1 MRKVSLASW
10 GVGYFVLA
18 AFNLLTVL
26 GAVYL
31 NHRLMGIYTEAVTF
45 NQMWAVRLGTYANL
59 RRLAGAVNA
68 PGNDVFDTHDVAGE
82 SGRMKQALQ
91 VFNREMQIDRDE
103 VRRSVPPGQA
113 AAFLEDLDEVD
124 LAMEVMTTEA
134 NLIFDSFRRGQA
146 ERAGER
152 MATMDRKYAEVNAAI
167 SRLADEVRRVQ
178 AESFTTQ
185 TVAAASVRGYQ
196 YLIAGLVGLMLIGAM
211 IYGNWM
217 SRQAAWAR
225 DERAEHLEAL
235 ERAKLAAEAAS
246 RAKSEFLANMSHEIR
261 TPMNGIIGMSELLL
275 LSELSTEQ
283 RQYAE
288 LVMKSADSL
297 VTIIN
302 DILDFSKVESG
313 KLHLENIDFVL
324 RTAIEEVAELVA
336 ERAQSKGVEMA
347 CLVHHDLPAAVR
359 GDPGRL
365 RQILTNLL
373 GNATKFT
380 QTGEIVLRAKL
391 AADMGTSVL
400 VRFEIVDTG
409 IGISPDGLGRMFQP
423 FSQADGSTTRKFGG
437 TGLGLVISKRLAELM
452 GGEIGVE
459 SEPGRGSTFWFTAR
473 FDKVAPGE
481 TVLAPTPRED
491 LRGLHVL
498 AVDDN
503 QTNLHLLRAQTRSWG
518 MTCDIAQRGTEALEV
533 IAAARQ
539 RPYDLAI
546 LDMQMP
552 GMDGLELARA
562 IRRDPANAGMKLVLM
577 TSMAQR
583 GHAARSEEAG
593 IDGYL
598 KKPVR
603 QSQLYDCLR
612 AVMGNAPDPVASGA
626 LAPAPAKIVTA
637 HSLREAKD
645 LLRPRVLLAEDNQTN
660 QMAAV
665 RMLEMLGYQVD
676 VAVNGVEAVAACN
689 QIVYEIVLMDN
700 QMPEMDGLT
709 AASEIRAFE
718 AAQGRPAVP
727 IIAVTADAMQGDRE
741 RCLAAGM
748 NDYMSKPFKVA
759 QLNAMLERWGHA
771 AQPRA
776 IAAPAAAP
784 ASHADGA
791 IDWTVLDDFRNAEAG
806 DAGDAFVARLIAQ
819 YLEESLARVDSVR
832 SAVAA
837 GDPAA
842 VRRASHT
849 LRGASNAIGATRLAA
864 VCADLEDLAR
874 STTLT
879 GSAGLISALNDEF
892 ARVRHALQVDVR
904 NRG

>member
-1 MRKVSLASW
+1 MRKVTLGSW

-31 NHRLMGIYTEAVTF
+31 NHRLMGIYTESVAS
-45 NQMWAVRLGTYANL
+45 NQLWAARLGTYANL
-59 RRLAGAVNA
+59 ARLAGAVNA
-68 PGNDVFDTHDVAGE
+68 PGNNLFDTRDVPGE
-82 SGRMKQALQ
+82 TARMAQALLA
-91 VFNREMQIDRDE
+91 FNRELQIDRAE
-103 VRRSVPPGQA
+103 VTRNVPPAQA
-113 AAFLEDLDEVD
+113 AAFLADLDEIDV
-124 LAMEVMTTEA
+124 AMEVMTTEA
-134 NLIFDSFRRGQA
+134 NLIFDSFRRGEP

-152 MATMDRKYAEVNAAI
+152 MATMDRKYADVNAALA
-167 SRLADEVRRVQ
+167 RLGDDVRRVQ

-185 TVAAASVRGYQ
+185 MEAATAVRAHQ
-196 YLIAGLVGLMLIGAM
+196 YLIAGLVVLMVIGAM

-217 SRQAAWAR
+217 SRQAVWAR
-225 DERAEHLEAL
+225 AERAEHVEAL
-235 ERAKLAAEAAS
+235 EEAKLAAEAAS

-288 LVMKSADSL
+288 LVGKSADSL

-313 KLHLENIDFVL
+313 KLRLENIDFAL

-336 ERAQSKGVEMA
+336 DRAQSKGVEMA
-347 CLVHHDLPAAVR
+347 CLVHHDLPAVVR

-391 AADMGTSVL
+391 VADEGTSVQ
-400 VRFEIVDTG
+400 VQFEIVDTG
-409 IGISPDGLGRMFQP
+409 IGISPEGLLRMFQP

-459 SEPGRGSTFWFTAR
+459 SEPGRGSTFWFTAT
-473 FDKVAPGE
+473 FGKVAPGD
-481 TVLAPTPRED
+481 TVVAPTLRED

-503 QTNLHLLRAQTRSWG
+503 QTNLHLLEAQTRSWG
-518 MTCDIAQRGTEALEV
+518 MTCDTAQRGTEALEA
-533 IAAARQ
+533 IGAAARQ

-583 GHAARSEEAG
+583 GHAATSEEAG

-612 AVMGNAPDPVASGA
+612 AVLGNAPAPAASGA
-626 LAPAPAKIVTA
+626 PAAAKIVTA

-676 VAVNGVEAVAACN
+676 VAVNGVEAVAACSL
-689 QIVYEIVLMDN
+689 IAYEVVLMDN
-700 QMPEMDGLT
+700 QMPEMDGL
-709 AASEIRAFE
+709 AAAREIRRLE
-718 AAQGRPAVP
+718 AAQNRPPVP
-727 IIAVTADAMQGDRE
+727 IVAVTADAMQGDRE

-759 QLNAMLERWGHA
+759 QLNEMLERWGQGA
-771 AQPRA
+771 PSRA
-776 IAAPAAAP
+776 LAAPAAAP
-784 ASHADGA
+784 ASLAEGA

-806 DAGDAFVARLIAQ
+806 EAGNAFVAGLIAQ
-819 YLEESLARVDSVR
+819 YLDESLARVDVVR
-832 SAVAA
+832 DAVAA

-842 VRRASHT
+842 VRRASHN
-849 LRGASNAIGATRLAA
+849 LRGASNAVGATRLAA
-864 VCADLEDLAR
+864 VCADLEALAR

-879 GSAGLISALNDEF
+879 GSAGLMSALNDEF

-904 NRG
+904 NRS